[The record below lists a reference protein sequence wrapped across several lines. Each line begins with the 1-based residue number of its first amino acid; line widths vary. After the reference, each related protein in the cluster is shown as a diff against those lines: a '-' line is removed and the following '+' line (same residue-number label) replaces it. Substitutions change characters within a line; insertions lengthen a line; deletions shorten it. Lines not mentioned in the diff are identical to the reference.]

1 MAGRPL
7 SVMRSIAFLVCV
19 CGMMLPFSRANAQ
32 SPIQLP
38 QEPVPADTALAQAWV
53 DSSFE
58 FSYSDPDRAIEFAN
72 KALELSEQLDYR
84 EGTAGA
90 LRELGYAWNTKG
102 EFSKALDH
110 FEKGLALNRA
120 MEDTVGILSYL
131 SDMGSIYRKQSNYD
145 RALEYYFESLDL
157 CEAIGLERGIGANL
171 TSIGLV
177 YFEMEEHDK
186 ALEFYTEALAI
197 SKERG
202 DKTSLAVNYNNI
214 GLLHG
219 DEGRYDRALE
229 NHFKALKLRRELG
242 YTIEIANSLNN
253 IGRMYMQQER
263 YGEAVDYLRQAYKV
277 NDGNDPELT
286 TIIHENLAKT
296 YRSAGQLDSAL
307 VHARK
312 TVELSEEF
320 GTKLGVR
327 VGFELLTD
335 IHRKR
340 GELEKA
346 LVAQQQLMAVKDS
359 ILNAEKTRQINELQ
373 TKYETEKKEKEIA
386 LLEKEKQRQ
395 ALLRNAFLA
404 GLILVGIIGLLVY
417 NRQRLKIRKNRA
429 ELENRRL
436 QEQRLQQDLEF
447 RNRQLTT
454 HTLHLV
460 QKNGTMLELKEK
472 IGELR
477 HAGNSN
483 GEGEGEN
490 TSMNLNRA
498 LQKLEHLVDYSF
510 HLDEDWEQFRLC
522 FEEVHPGF
530 FDELREKYPEL
541 TPNELRLA
549 ALARL
554 NLSVKEIAAVMG
566 ITPDSVKTA
575 RYRLRKKLDMET
587 EENLTEFM
595 MRMG

>member
-1 MAGRPL
+1 M
-7 SVMRSIAFLVCV
+7 
-19 CGMMLPFSRANAQ
+19 
-32 SPIQLP
+32 
-38 QEPVPADTALAQAWV
+38 
-53 DSSFE
+53 
-58 FSYSDPDRAIEFAN
+58 
-72 KALELSEQLDYR
+72 
-84 EGTAGA
+84 
-90 LRELGYAWNTKG
+90 
-102 EFSKALDH
+102 
-110 FEKGLALNRA
+110 
-120 MEDTVGILSYL
+120 
-131 SDMGSIYRKQSNYD
+131 
-145 RALEYYFESLDL
+145 
-157 CEAIGLERGIGANL
+157 
-171 TSIGLV
+171 GLV

-197 SKERG
+197 SKETG
-202 DKTSLAVNYNNI
+202 NKNSLAVNYNNI

-219 DEGRYDRALE
+219 DEGRFDLALK

-242 YTIEIANSLNN
+242 YTIGIANSLNN
-253 IGRMYMQQER
+253 IGRVIMQQGR
-263 YGEAVDYLRQAYKV
+263 YGEAIDYLRQAFRV
-277 NDGNDPELT
+277 NRGNDPELT

-312 TVELSEEF
+312 TVELSEAF
-320 GTKLGVR
+320 GTKLGVK
-327 VGFELLTD
+327 VGYELLTE
-335 IHRKR
+335 IYKKR
-340 GELEKA
+340 GRFEKA
-346 LVAQQQLMAVKDS
+346 LASQQHLMAVEDS
-359 ILNAEKTRQINELQ
+359 ILNAEKAKQISELQ
-373 TKYETEKKEKEIA
+373 TRYETEKKEKEIA
-386 LLEKEKQRQ
+386 LLEKERQRE

-404 GLILVGIIGLLVY
+404 GLVLVGIIGFLVY

-436 QEQRLQQDLEF
+436 KEQQLQKDLEF

-477 HAGNSN
+477 QADN
-483 GEGEGEN
+483 GE
-490 TSMNLNRA
+490 SMSINRA

-510 HLDEDWEQFRLC
+510 HLDEDWKQFRLC

-530 FDELREKYPEL
+530 FDELREEYPEL

-554 NLSVKEIAAVMG
+554 NLSVKETAAVMG

-575 RYRLRKKLDMET
+575 RYRLRKKMELET
-587 EENLTEFM
+587 EENLTEVM
-595 MRMG
+595 MEVGE